1 MKKIKC
7 FVLDIP
13 KRISEGFKKTGAFF
27 KKIGQSIAGLC
38 KDFISGDIFVKL
50 SLLVMGV
57 GFFRRK
63 QIEKGFIFLILQSA
77 FIYFLIEV
85 GIPNLANLGTLGTVE
100 YAQVWDPELRMNIVN
115 DYDDSLKILLLSLI
129 SLVIILTYTV
139 IHFRNIKVQRQL
151 QRDAAEGKK
160 GQNFIKEIK
169 SFLDE
174 KFHITLLSL
183 PVLGIVVLTVIP
195 LIFMILVAFTNFDQY
210 HYPPLKLF
218 TWTGFKNFSLL
229 FQTGSTSITY
239 AYAFRRVI
247 SWTLTWAFFATF
259 LTYIGGILLA
269 LLINSKYTKWKKMW
283 RTIFVITIAVP
294 QFVSLLLVRNF
305 FSTQGIVNTLM
316 AQWGVT
322 DWLIDHGLISSTLS
336 YIPFLTN
343 EVWSKVMLILINCW
357 IGFPYVMLITTG
369 VLMNIPKDL
378 YDSARIDGANKLQ
391 VFRKI
396 TMPYM
401 LFVTAPY
408 LITSFIHNM
417 NNFNVI
423 YLLTSNRITS
433 DQLLANANASDTD
446 LLITWLFKLT
456 QDYYNYKMASVI
468 GIVIFVISAI
478 FTLLA
483 FNYTIKADKES
494 RFQL

>member
-1 MKKIKC
+1 MNKIKS
-7 FVLDIP
+7 FFLNIP
-13 KRISEGFKKTGAFF
+13 TKCKAGLNKTGSFF
-27 KKIGQSIAGLC
+27 VRIGKEIAGVG
-38 KDFISGDIFVKL
+38 KDFVSGDIFVKA
-50 SLLVMGV
+50 SLFVMGI

-63 QIEKGFIFLILQSA
+63 QFVKGFLFLLLQFG
-77 FIYFLIEV
+77 FIYFILKV
-85 GIPNLANLGTLGTVE
+85 GAPNLAKLGTLGTVE
-100 YAQVWDPELRMNIVN
+100 YQQIWSDELRMNITN
-115 DYDDSLKILLLSLI
+115 DYDHSLKILLFSLI
-129 SLVIILTYTV
+129 SIVIILAYAFV
-139 IHFRNIKVQRQL
+139 HFRNIKVQRQL
-151 QRDAAEGKK
+151 Q
-160 GQNFIKEIK
+160 Q
-169 SFLDE
+169 DE
-174 KFHITLLSL
+174 KDGKTIPSFITEVKIFFDSKFHVTLLSL
-183 PVLGIVVLTVIP
+183 PVLGIIILTVIP

-218 TWTGFKNFSLL
+218 TWVGLNNFKLL
-229 FQTGSTSITY
+229 FQTGSSSVTY
-239 AYAFRRVI
+239 AYAFRRVV
-247 SWTLTWAFFATF
+247 SWTLIWAFFATF

-269 LLINSKYTKWKKMW
+269 LLINSKYTRWKKMW
-283 RTIFVITIAVP
+283 RTLFVITIAVP

-305 FSTQGIVNTLM
+305 FATQGIVNTLL
-316 AQWGVT
+316 ANWGVT
-322 DWLIDHGLISSTLS
+322 DWLIQNGFVSSSLS
-336 YIPFLTN
+336 YIPFLTD

-378 YDSARIDGANKLQ
+378 YDSARIDGANKFQ

-408 LITSFIHNM
+408 LITSFIGNM

-483 FNYTIKADKES
+483 FNYTIKSDKES